1 MSAQKFSKFRDDRLA
16 LPSRQRKDAP
26 LALDLFAGCGGLAL
40 GLECAGF
47 GTEGVEMNEAA
58 AETYREN
65 LHGSCKTAELSVGF
79 EYPRDVAVVVGG
91 PPCQPFSVGGLQ
103 AGPRDSRDGFPIFLD
118 AVERLN
124 PKVALFENVRGM
136 LFRNRRYFDQILEEL
151 RTLGYTVGWRILDA
165 WEFGAPQH
173 RERLIVVASKVAWEW
188 PIPLAARER
197 FTAGDAVADLAC
209 VVPPNAKFLTASM
222 DAYVERYERA
232 SKCKTPRDLH
242 LDRPSRTLTCRNLNG
257 ATGDMMRVRLP
268 DGRRRRVTV
277 GEAARLQSFPDWY
290 RFCGSEGD
298 AFNQIGNSV
307 APLFAFALGSS
318 LMSAYSGKCSRQELT
333 EESLFP
339 V

>member
-1 MSAQKFSKFRDDRLA
+1 
-16 LPSRQRKDAP
+16 
-26 LALDLFAGCGGLAL
+26 
-40 GLECAGF
+40 
-47 GTEGVEMNEAA
+47 MNEAA

-65 LHGSCKTAELSVGF
+65 LHGSCKNAELSVGF
-79 EYPRDVAVVVGG
+79 DYPRDVAVVVGG

-222 DAYVERYERA
+222 DAYVEKYERA

-333 EESLFP
+333 EESLFT

>member
-1 MSAQKFSKFRDDRLA
+1 MSAQKFSKFRDDRLT
-16 LPSRQRKDAP
+16 LPSRKRKDAP

-79 EYPRDVAVVVGG
+79 EYPHDVAVVVGG

-232 SKCKTPRDLH
+232 SKCKTPRVLH

-268 DGRRRRVTV
+268 DGRRRRVTA

-307 APLFAFALGSS
+307 APLFAFALGTS
-318 LMSAYSGKCSRQELT
+318 LMSAYLGKCSRQELA
-333 EESLFP
+333 EESLFT